1 MTSHNRNYIYFW
13 VFVLLSTIAITML
26 SSCSTRKVVIDEIK
40 KDSVS
45 QISVKIATKEVIDI
59 KNETDIFTEELTVTP
74 IDTCKDIVIDG
85 KVYKNVVLTYKKTKD
100 RSIYTEK
107 KIVSKIEDKKQST
120 KTVEKLK
127 KKEVERTSLNWL
139 LIVIISLII
148 VVWLNKQYLLSLL
161 RRV

>member
-13 VFVLLSTIAITML
+13 VCVLLSTLAVL
-26 SSCSTRKVVIDEIK
+26 LASCSTRKVVIDEVK

-45 QISVKIATKEVIDI
+45 QISVKIATKEVLDV
-59 KNETDIFTEELTVTP
+59 KNETDIFTEEFTVTP
-74 IDTCKDIVIDG
+74 LDTCKDIVIDG

-107 KIVSKIEDKKQST
+107 KIASKIEDKQQST

-127 KKEVERTSLNWL
+127 KKEVERKTFSFIW
-139 LIVIISLII
+139 IIIISFII

-161 RRV
+161 RRI

>member
-1 MTSHNRNYIYFW
+1 MTNHNRNYMYFW
-13 VFVLLSTIAITML
+13 ICILLSTLAVVL
-26 SSCSTRKVVIDEIK
+26 ASCSTRKVVIDEVK

-45 QISVKIATKEVIDI
+45 QISTKIVTKEVLDV

-107 KIVSKIEDKKQST
+107 KIVSKIEDKQQTT
-120 KTVEKLK
+120 KVVVK
-127 KKEVERTSLNWL
+127 KKQKQVERKSFNILW
-139 LIVIISLII
+139 IIIISLIV

-161 RRV
+161 RRM

>member
-1 MTSHNRNYIYFW
+1 MTGQNKNWILFW
-13 VFVLLSTIAITML
+13 VYVLVSTCVILLA
-26 SSCSTRKVVIDEIK
+26 SCSTRKVVIDEVK

-45 QISVKIATKEVIDI
+45 QISTKIATDI
-59 KNETDIFTEELTVTP
+59 VSNVETKNDIITDEFTITP

-107 KIVSKIEDKKQST
+107 KIVSKIEDKQQST

-127 KKEVERTSLNWL
+127 KKEVKRDSLNWL
-139 LIVIISLII
+139 LVIIISLII
-148 VVWLNKQYLLSLL
+148 VVWLNKQYLLRLL
-161 RRV
+161 RVM

>member
-1 MTSHNRNYIYFW
+1 MTNHNKNYIYFW
-13 VFVLLSTIAITML
+13 VCVLLSTLAVL
-26 SSCSTRKVVIDEIK
+26 LASCSTRKVVIDEVK

-45 QISVKIATKEVIDI
+45 QISVKIATKEVLDV
-59 KNETDIFTEELTVTP
+59 KNETDIFTEEFTVTP
-74 IDTCKDIVIDG
+74 LDTCKDIVIDG

-107 KIVSKIEDKKQST
+107 KIASKIEDKQQST

-127 KKEVERTSLNWL
+127 KKEVERKSFSFIW
-139 LIVIISLII
+139 IIIISFII

-161 RRV
+161 RRI

>member
-13 VFVLLSTIAITML
+13 ICVLLSTLAVL
-26 SSCSTRKVVIDEIK
+26 LASCSSRKVVIDEVR

-45 QISVKIATKEVIDI
+45 QIVTKIATNEVVDLKVENNVI
-59 KNETDIFTEELTVTP
+59 TDEITITP
-74 IDTCKDIVIDG
+74 LDTCKDIVIDG
-85 KVYKNVVLTYKKTKD
+85 KTYRNVTINYKKTKD

-107 KIVSKIEDKKQST
+107 KIVSKIEDKQQST
-120 KTVEKLK
+120 KVVVKKK
-127 KKEVERTSLNWL
+127 KKEVERKSFNILW
-139 LIVIISLII
+139 IIIISLII

>member
-13 VFVLLSTIAITML
+13 ICILLSTFAVL
-26 SSCSTRKVVIDEIK
+26 LASCSTRKVVIDEVK

-45 QISVKIATKEVIDI
+45 QISVKIATKEVIDV
-59 KNETDIFTEELTVTP
+59 KNETDIVIDELVITP
-74 IDTCKDIVIDG
+74 LDTCKDIVIDG

-107 KIVSKIEDKKQST
+107 KTASKIEDKKQST

-127 KKEVERTSLNWL
+127 KKEVERTSFSFIW
-139 LIVIISLII
+139 IIIISFII

-161 RRV
+161 RRI

>member
-13 VFVLLSTIAITML
+13 VFVLFSTIAITML
-26 SSCSTRKVVIDEIK
+26 SSCSTRKVVIDEVK

-100 RSIYTEK
+100 KSIHTEK
-107 KIVSKIEDKKQST
+107 KIVSKIEDKQQST

>member
-1 MTSHNRNYIYFW
+1 
-13 VFVLLSTIAITML
+13 VLLSTCAVL
-26 SSCSTRKVVIDEIK
+26 LASCSTRKVVIDEVK

-45 QISVKIATKEVIDI
+45 QISVKIATKEVIDV
-59 KNETDIFTEELTVTP
+59 KNEADIVIDELVITP
-74 IDTCKDIVIDG
+74 LDTCKDIVIDG

-107 KIVSKIEDKKQST
+107 KIESKIEDKQQST

-127 KKEVERTSLNWL
+127 KKEVERKSFNFLW
-139 LIVIISLII
+139 IIIISFIV

-161 RRV
+161 RRM

>member
-13 VFVLLSTIAITML
+13 ICVLLSTLAVL
-26 SSCSTRKVVIDEIK
+26 LASCSSRKVVIDEVR

-45 QISVKIATKEVIDI
+45 HISTKIATDI
-59 KNETDIFTEELTVTP
+59 VSNVETKNDIITDELTITP
-74 IDTCKDIVIDG
+74 LDTCKDIVIDG

-107 KIVSKIEDKKQST
+107 KIASKIEEKQQST
-120 KTVEKLK
+120 KVVEKIK
-127 KKEVERTSLNWL
+127 KKEVERKSFSFIW
-139 LIVIISLII
+139 IIIISFII

-161 RRV
+161 RRI

>member
-1 MTSHNRNYIYFW
+1 MTNHNRNYICFW
-13 VFVLLSTIAITML
+13 VCVLLSTLAVL
-26 SSCSTRKVVIDEIK
+26 LASCSTRKVVIDEVK

-45 QISVKIATKEVIDI
+45 QISVKIATKEVVDI

-74 IDTCKDIVIDG
+74 LDTCKDIVIDG

-107 KIVSKIEDKKQST
+107 KIASKIEEKQKTT
-120 KTVEKLK
+120 KVIEKTK
-127 KKEVERTSLNWL
+127 KKEVERKSFNILW
-139 LIVIISLII
+139 IIIISFII

-161 RRV
+161 RRI